1 MRLSI
6 TLMVNNRDKYDSVA
20 FNALQRVNKQI
31 AYENAAYE
39 NDIREEIVEI
49 VEIEEIYKGSERQ
62 RE

>member
-1 MRLSI
+1 
-6 TLMVNNRDKYDSVA
+6 MVNNRDKYDSVA